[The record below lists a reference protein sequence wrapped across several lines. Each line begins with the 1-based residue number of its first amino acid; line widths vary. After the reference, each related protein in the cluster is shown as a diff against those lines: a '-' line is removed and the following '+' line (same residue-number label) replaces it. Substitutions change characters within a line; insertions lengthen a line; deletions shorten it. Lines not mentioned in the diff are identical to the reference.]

1 MRHFFSHRRD
11 PRGPDLRSSDPGW
24 PGQDGRGEARRFHR
38 DFGDGERGGRGSGP
52 FGRHG
57 HHGGR
62 RGGRGGRFF
71 ESGDLRLVLLRL
83 IAERPRHGY
92 ELMEE
97 IETRLGGAYR
107 PSPGTIYPTLTLLE
121 ELGQIAV
128 SATEGAKKLYAVTPE
143 GERVLTEQKA
153 EADALFARMEAAGGE
168 APAAG
173 KLQILRAM
181 HNLKLALRLRLG
193 RGKLSEEQLRRIV
206 EAIDATATRIE
217 RE

>member
-1 MRHFFSHRRD
+1 MRHFFPHRRD
-11 PRGPDLRSSDPGW
+11 PRGPDPRW
-24 PGQDGRGEARRFHR
+24 PGHDGHGEGRRFHR

-57 HHGGR
+57 HH
-62 RGGRGGRFF
+62 GGRGGRFF

-143 GERVLTEQKA
+143 GERVLAEQKA
-153 EADALFARMEAAGGE
+153 EADALFARMDAAGGE

-193 RGKLSEEQLRRIV
+193 RGNLSEEQLRRIV

>member
-11 PRGPDLRSSDPGW
+11 PRGSDPRW
-24 PGQDGRGEARRFHR
+24 PGQDGCGEARRFHR

-57 HHGGR
+57 HH
-62 RGGRGGRFF
+62 GGRGGRFF

-143 GERVLTEQKA
+143 GERVLAGQKA
-153 EADALFARMEAAGGE
+153 EADALFARMDAAGGE

-193 RGKLSEEQLRRIV
+193 RGNLSEEQLRRIV

>member
-1 MRHFFSHRRD
+1 MRHFFPHRRD
-11 PRGPDLRSSDPGW
+11 PRGPDPRW
-24 PGQDGRGEARRFHR
+24 PGHDGHGEARRFHR

-57 HHGGR
+57 HH
-62 RGGRGGRFF
+62 GGRGGRFF

-143 GERVLTEQKA
+143 GERVLAEQKA
-153 EADALFARMEAAGGE
+153 EADALFARMDAAGGE

-193 RGKLSEEQLRRIV
+193 RGNLSEEQLRRIV

>member
-1 MRHFFSHRRD
+1 MRHFFSHRRSD
-11 PRGPDLRSSDPGW
+11 PRW
-24 PGQDGRGEARRFHR
+24 PGQDGRCEARRFHR
-38 DFGDGERGGRGSGP
+38 DFGDGERGGRGP

-57 HHGGR
+57 HHG

-83 IAERPRHGY
+83 IAQRPRHGY

-143 GERVLTEQKA
+143 GERVLAGQKA

-193 RGKLSEEQLRRIV
+193 RGNLSEEQLRRIV

>member
-1 MRHFFSHRRD
+1 MRHFFPHRRD
-11 PRGPDLRSSDPGW
+11 PRGPDPRW
-24 PGQDGRGEARRFHR
+24 PGQDGHGEGRRFHR

-57 HHGGR
+57 HH
-62 RGGRGGRFF
+62 GGRGGRFF

-143 GERVLTEQKA
+143 GERVLAEQKA
-153 EADALFARMEAAGGE
+153 EADALFARMDAAGGE

-193 RGKLSEEQLRRIV
+193 RGNLSEEQLRRIV

>member
-11 PRGPDLRSSDPGW
+11 PRGSDPRW

-57 HHGGR
+57 HH
-62 RGGRGGRFF
+62 GGRGGRFF

-143 GERVLTEQKA
+143 GERVLAEQKA
-153 EADALFARMEAAGGE
+153 EADALFARMDAAGGE

-193 RGKLSEEQLRRIV
+193 RGNLSEEQLRRIV

>member
-11 PRGPDLRSSDPGW
+11 PRGSDPRW
-24 PGQDGRGEARRFHR
+24 PGQDGCGAARRFHR

-57 HHGGR
+57 HH
-62 RGGRGGRFF
+62 GGRGGRFF

-143 GERVLTEQKA
+143 GERVLAEQKA
-153 EADALFARMEAAGGE
+153 EADALVARMDAAGGE

-193 RGKLSEEQLRRIV
+193 RGNLSEEQLRRIV